1 MISSHRRLPLCAY
14 TLICGFAYDLKCRSR
29 GAEVS
34 SEVDQ
39 RAIVLVWRAIGT
51 TRTAPNMLLR
61 QDSGKNIGATRSLKT
76 AGVSWANRR
85 PAPMAVPYCQ

>member
-1 MISSHRRLPLCAY
+1 MISSHRRLTLCAH
-14 TLICGFAYDLKCRSR
+14 TLICRFAYDLICRSR

-39 RAIVLVWRAIGT
+39 RAIVLVLRAIST

-76 AGVSWANRR
+76 AGASWADRKS
-85 PAPMAVPYCQ
+85 APMA